1 MGDGPRVSLRSG
13 RRSDID
19 RLTAAVLVC
28 MPARHSPI
36 LLLGGGEGHASFDLG
51 DVDCG
56 RRHPPAAAVGVRL
69 RQTLIGALCAVLL
82 VACGGSGGAGSPT
95 PPAAQPPIVDRSFDF
110 SLGNGGW
117 LSGQADYT
125 MDTAPAD
132 VVNDIRSL
140 PAPFTG
146 LGFYSAGTNRS
157 DDLLIYVKTKISG
170 LVAGTTY
177 RASVTVEFLTD
188 VSSGCVGVGGSP
200 GDSVWIITAVSTAEP
215 LTIFN
220 NGNYRLNIDRG
231 NQSVSGRDG
240 VEDGL
245 DTFSVTVV
253 GPGRRTGRGLV
264 SGRLGLWF

>member
-1 MGDGPRVSLRSG
+1 M
-13 RRSDID
+13 
-19 RLTAAVLVC
+19 
-28 MPARHSPI
+28 
-36 LLLGGGEGHASFDLG
+36 
-51 DVDCG
+51 CG
-56 RRHPPAAAVGVRL
+56 VTSADGVRL
-69 RQTLIGALCAVLL
+69 RQALIGALCAVLL
-82 VACGGSGGAGSPT
+82 VACGGSGGAGSPS
-95 PPAAQPPIVDRSFDF
+95 PPTAQPPIVDRSFDF

-125 MDTAPAD
+125 MDTAPPD
-132 VVNDIRSL
+132 VVNDIRGL

-200 GDSVWIITAVSTAEP
+200 GESVWIITAVSTAEP

-240 VEDGL
+240 IVLGTLANSVPNCGERRWESKTVSTPSPSPLSVRADERGEAWFLVGL
-245 DTFSVTVV
+245 DSGFESFSRVYYRRFTV
-253 GPGRRTGRGLV
+253 
-264 SGRLGLWF
+264 RLSPT

>member
-1 MGDGPRVSLRSG
+1 M
-13 RRSDID
+13 
-19 RLTAAVLVC
+19 
-28 MPARHSPI
+28 
-36 LLLGGGEGHASFDLG
+36 
-51 DVDCG
+51 CG
-56 RRHPPAAAVGVRL
+56 VFSADGVRL
-69 RQTLIGALCAVLL
+69 RQMLIGALCAVLL

-95 PPAAQPPIVDRSFDF
+95 PPTTQPPIVDRSFDF

-157 DDLLIYVKTKISG
+157 DDLLIYVKTKLSG

-200 GDSVWIITAVSTAEP
+200 GDSVWIITVVSTAEP
-215 LTIFN
+215 LTTFN
-220 NGNYRLNIDRG
+220 SG

-240 VEDGL
+240 IVLGTLANSVPNCGERRWESKTVSTPSPSPLSVRADERGEAWFLVGL
-245 DTFSVTVV
+245 DSGFESFSRVYYRRFTV
-253 GPGRRTGRGLV
+253 
-264 SGRLGLWF
+264 RLSPT